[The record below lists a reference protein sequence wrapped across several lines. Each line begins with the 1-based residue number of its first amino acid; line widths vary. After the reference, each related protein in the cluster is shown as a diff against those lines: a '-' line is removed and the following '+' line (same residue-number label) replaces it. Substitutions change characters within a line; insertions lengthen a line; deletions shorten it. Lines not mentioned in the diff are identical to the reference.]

1 MSHNE
6 LNWMFAN
13 EFVHES
19 EVGAKAR
26 ALSLEHGIEPVA
38 LAIGAQ
44 FALIAAATS
53 ATNIVEIGTG
63 LGVSGLW
70 LLAGAPLAT
79 LTSIDEEFEY
89 HELARTLFTE
99 AGYPASRVRLITG
112 RALDVL
118 PRMNENSYDIVVIDG
133 DPKQLLE
140 NVEHALRLVRVGG
153 TVLLPH
159 ALWHGEVADP
169 AKRNAVASA
178 FRAVLNEINSS
189 DAVVAA
195 LSPAGDGLLQVT
207 KLA

>member
-13 EFVHES
+13 EFVNES

-26 ALSLEHGIEPVA
+26 ALSLEHGIDPVA

-44 FALIAAATS
+44 FAFVAASTG
-53 ATNIVEIGTG
+53 ATNIVEIGSG

-70 LLAGAPLAT
+70 LLRGAPQAT

-89 HELARTLFTE
+89 HELARALFTE
-99 AGYPASRVRLITG
+99 AGYPAPRVRLITG

-133 DPKQLLE
+133 DPTQLLE
-140 NVEHALRLVRVGG
+140 NLEHALRLVRVGG

-159 ALWHGEVADP
+159 ALWRGEVADP
-169 AKRNAVASA
+169 VKRNAVASA
-178 FRAVLNEINSS
+178 FRAALNELNDS

-195 LSPAGDGLLQVT
+195 LSPAGDGLLQIT
-207 KLA
+207 KLV

>member
-13 EFVHES
+13 EFVNES

-26 ALSLEHGIEPVA
+26 ALSLEHGIDPVA

-44 FALIAAATS
+44 FAFVAASTG
-53 ATNIVEIGTG
+53 ATNIVEIGSG

-70 LLAGAPLAT
+70 LLRGAPQAT

-89 HELARTLFTE
+89 HELARALFTE

-133 DPKQLLE
+133 DPTQLLE
-140 NVEHALRLVRVGG
+140 NLEHALRLVRVGG

-159 ALWHGEVADP
+159 ALWRGEVADP
-169 AKRNAVASA
+169 VKRNAVASA
-178 FRAVLNEINSS
+178 FRAALNELNDS

-195 LSPAGDGLLQVT
+195 LSPAGDGLLQIT
-207 KLA
+207 KLV

>member
-13 EFVHES
+13 EYVNES

-26 ALSLEHGIEPVA
+26 TASLEHGIEPVA

-44 FALIAAATS
+44 FALIAAATN

-70 LLAGAPLAT
+70 LLAGAPQAT

-89 HELARTLFTE
+89 HELARTLFNE

-133 DPKQLLE
+133 DPSQLLE

-159 ALWHGEVADP
+159 VLWRGEVADP
-169 AKRNAVASA
+169 AKRTSIASA
-178 FRAVLNEINSS
+178 FRAVLSEISAS
-189 DAVVAA
+189 DAVVAS

-207 KLA
+207 KVA

>member
-1 MSHNE
+1 MSNNE
-6 LNWMFAN
+6 LNWKFAN
-13 EFVHES
+13 EFVNES
-19 EVGAKAR
+19 DVGAKAR
-26 ALSLEHGIEPVA
+26 ALSLEHAIEPVA
-38 LAIGAQ
+38 PAIGAQ
-44 FALIAAATS
+44 FAFVAAATG

-112 RALDVL
+112 RALEVL
-118 PRMNENSYDIVVIDG
+118 PRMNESSYDIVVIDG

-140 NVEHALRLVRVGG
+140 NVEHALRLVRIGG

-159 ALWHGEVADP
+159 ALWRGEVADP
-169 AKRNAVASA
+169 VKRNALASA
-178 FRAVLNEINSS
+178 FRAVLNEVNSS

-195 LSPAGDGLLQVT
+195 LSPAGDGLLQIT

>member
-159 ALWHGEVADP
+159 ALWRGEVADP

>member
-6 LNWMFAN
+6 LNWKFAN
-13 EFVHES
+13 EFVNES

-26 ALSLEHGIEPVA
+26 ALSLEHGVDPVA
-38 LAIGAQ
+38 PAVGAQ
-44 FALIAAATS
+44 IAVIAAATQ

-89 HELARTLFTE
+89 HELARPLFLE

-112 RALDVL
+112 RAKDVL
-118 PRMNENSYDIVVIDG
+118 PRLNENSYDIVVVDG

-140 NVEHALRLVRVGG
+140 NVEHALRLARVGG

-159 ALWHGEVADP
+159 ALWQGEVADP
-169 AKRNAVASA
+169 AKRTSIATL
-178 FRAVLNEINSS
+178 FRAVLNEVNAS
-189 DAVVAA
+189 DAVVVA
-195 LSPAGDGLLQVT
+195 LSPAGDGLLQIT
-207 KLA
+207 KVV

>member
-159 ALWHGEVADP
+159 ALWRGEVADP
-169 AKRNAVASA
+169 AKRTSIASS

>member
-6 LNWMFAN
+6 LNWMFASN
-13 EFVHES
+13 FAQES
-19 EVGAKAR
+19 EVAAKAR
-26 ALSLEHGIEPVA
+26 ALSLEHGIEPIA

-44 FALIAAATS
+44 IALIAAATS

-133 DPKQLLE
+133 DPAQLLE

-159 ALWHGEVADP
+159 ALWRGEVADP
-169 AKRNAVASA
+169 AKRNSIASS
-178 FRAVLNEINSS
+178 FRAVLNEVTASS
-189 DAVVAA
+189 AVLAA

>member
-13 EFVHES
+13 EFVPES
-19 EVGAKAR
+19 EVGTKAR

-44 FALIAAATS
+44 LGLIAAATG

-70 LLAGAPLAT
+70 LLSGAPLAT

-99 AGYPASRVRLITG
+99 AGYPSSRVRLITG

-140 NVEHALRLVRVGG
+140 NVEHALRLVRIGG

-159 ALWHGEVADP
+159 ALWRGEVADP
-169 AKRNAVASA
+169 VKRNALASA
-178 FRAVLNEINSS
+178 FRAVLNEVNSS
-189 DAVVAA
+189 DAVIAA

-207 KLA
+207 KIA

>member
-13 EFVHES
+13 EFVPES

-44 FALIAAATS
+44 FALIAAATG

-70 LLAGAPLAT
+70 LLSGAPLAT

-99 AGYPASRVRLITG
+99 AGYLSSRVRLITG

-133 DPKQLLE
+133 DPKQLLD
-140 NVEHALRLVRVGG
+140 NVEHALRLVRIGG

-159 ALWHGEVADP
+159 ALWRGEVADP
-169 AKRNAVASA
+169 AKRNALASA
-178 FRAVLNEINSS
+178 FRAVLNEVNSS
-189 DAVVAA
+189 DAVIAA

-207 KLA
+207 KIA

>member
-6 LNWMFAN
+6 LNWKFAN
-13 EFVHES
+13 EFVNES
-19 EVGAKAR
+19 EVGAKSR
-26 ALSLEHGIEPVA
+26 ALSLEHGVDPIAPAV
-38 LAIGAQ
+38 GAQ
-44 FALIAAATS
+44 MAVIAAATQ

-89 HELARTLFTE
+89 HELARALFLE

-112 RALDVL
+112 RAKDVL
-118 PRMNENSYDIVVIDG
+118 PRLNENSYDIVVVDG

-140 NVEHALRLVRVGG
+140 HVEHALRLVRVGG

-159 ALWHGEVADP
+159 ALWQGEVADP
-169 AKRNAVASA
+169 AKRTSIATS
-178 FRAVLNEINSS
+178 FRAVLNEVNASE
-189 DAVVAA
+189 AVVVA
-195 LSPAGDGLLQVT
+195 LSPAGDGLLQIT
-207 KLA
+207 KVA

>member
-44 FALIAAATS
+44 FALIAAATG

-89 HELARTLFTE
+89 HELARILFTE

-112 RALDVL
+112 RALEVL
-118 PRMNENSYDIVVIDG
+118 PRMNENSYDLVVIDG

-159 ALWHGEVADP
+159 ALWRGEVADP
-169 AKRNAVASA
+169 VKRNAVASA

-189 DAVVAA
+189 EAVVAA

>member
-13 EFVHES
+13 EFVQEC

-26 ALSLEHGIEPVA
+26 ALSLEHGLEPIA

-44 FALIAAATS
+44 FALITAATG

-89 HELARTLFTE
+89 HELARALLTE

-133 DPKQLLE
+133 DPAQLLE

-159 ALWHGEVADP
+159 ALWRGEVADP
-169 AKRNAVASA
+169 AKRNSIAST
-178 FRAVLNEINSS
+178 FRAVLNEITAS
-189 DAVVAA
+189 DAVLAA
-195 LSPAGDGLLQVT
+195 LSPVGDGLLQVT

>member
-13 EFVHES
+13 EFVRES
-19 EVGAKAR
+19 EAGAKAR
-26 ALSLEHGIEPVA
+26 ALSLEHGVDPIA
-38 LAIGAQ
+38 LAVGAQ
-44 FALIAAATS
+44 MAVIAAATQ

-70 LLAGAPLAT
+70 LLSGAPEAT

-89 HELARTLFTE
+89 HELARPLFVE

-112 RALDVL
+112 RAVDVL
-118 PRMNENSYDIVVIDG
+118 PRLNENSYDIVVVDG

-140 NVEHALRLVRVGG
+140 NVEHALRLIRVGG

-159 ALWHGEVADP
+159 ALWRGEVADP
-169 AKRNAVASA
+169 AKRTVVAGA
-178 FRAVLNEINSS
+178 FRAVLNEVNSS
-189 DAVVAA
+189 DAVVVA
-195 LSPAGDGLLQVT
+195 LSPAGDGLLQIT
-207 KLA
+207 KVA

>member
-118 PRMNENSYDIVVIDG
+118 PRMNENSYDLVVIDG

-159 ALWHGEVADP
+159 ALWRGEVADP
-169 AKRNAVASA
+169 VKRNAVASA

>member
-26 ALSLEHGIEPVA
+26 ALSLEHGIEPLA
-38 LAIGAQ
+38 RAIGAQ
-44 FALIAAATS
+44 FAFISAATH

-89 HELARTLFTE
+89 HELARSLFAE
-99 AGYPASRVRLITG
+99 AGHPASRVRLITG

-118 PRMNENSYDIVVIDG
+118 PRMNENTYDIVVIDG
-133 DPKQLLE
+133 DPQQLLE

-153 TVLLPH
+153 TVLIPH
-159 ALWHGEVADP
+159 ALWRGEVADP
-169 AKRNAVASA
+169 AKRTSIASA
-178 FRAVLNEINSS
+178 LRAVLNEVNASE
-189 DAVVAA
+189 AVVCA
-195 LSPAGDGLLQVT
+195 LSPAGDGLLQIT
-207 KLA
+207 KVA

>member
-13 EFVHES
+13 EFVNES

-26 ALSLEHGIEPVA
+26 AASFEHGIEPVA

-44 FALIAAATS
+44 FALIAAAAN

-89 HELARTLFTE
+89 HELARTFFTE
-99 AGYPASRVRLITG
+99 AGFPASRVRLITG

-133 DPKQLLE
+133 DPAQLLE

-159 ALWHGEVADP
+159 ALWRGEVADP
-169 AKRNAVASA
+169 AKRTSVASA
-178 FRAVLNEINSS
+178 FRAVLNEISAS

-195 LSPAGDGLLQVT
+195 LSPAGDGLLQIT
-207 KLA
+207 KVA